1 MPAEAGASLH
11 PAGAGASLHPAEQPV
26 LLIMDFPAR
35 PPGGPE
41 QSAGL
46 RALAES
52 IAGEAGLIWKIWTES
67 AEGKRAGGIYLF
79 ANEAAARAYH
89 TMHEARLAA
98 QGIGPV
104 RAEYRGVNAGL
115 TALTRGPV

>member
-1 MPAEAGASLH
+1 MPGEAGASLH
-11 PAGAGASLHPAEQPV
+11 PAEAPV

-35 PPGGPE
+35 PQGGPE
-41 QSAGL
+41 QAAAL

-52 IAGEAGLIWKIWTES
+52 IAGDDGLIWKIWTQS
-67 AEGKRAGGIYLF
+67 AAEKRAGGIYLF
-79 ANEAAARAYH
+79 ASEASARAYH
-89 TMHEARLAA
+89 AMHEARLER

-115 TALTRGPV
+115 TAVTRGPV